1 MKEIENI
8 EKVFIS
14 YSWDSPEHC
23 DLVLNLSNRL
33 RAEGIDA
40 EIDQYEECPKEGWP
54 LWMHT
59 QIINATYVLVICT
72 ETYLKRVEKRE
83 SKGNGL
89 GVTWEASLI
98 YQLLYEQ
105 QCNNTK
111 FIPIIFNENDIN
123 NVPLPLKSTT
133 IYNLENNKDY
143 NKLYGR
149 LTNNPIIK
157 KPELGER
164 IPLKT
169 KEVKTDPKSM
179 FLTCVID
186 VDLWNKA
193 SWSGTGF
200 IGCGN
205 ISPTLLIAYK
215 NIKSGIE
222 IFKDWKKYF
231 KEYDKNE
238 EIRISIIEGD
248 IPNELPGYSVHINSN
263 FEFKYNQFEKAG
275 IEPDDFLLMTIGRF
289 NRMNPPNGKNPY
301 LEVFKKEYE
310 YFGSYFIA
318 PAEYDETTGK
328 IVPYLEYRILKKE
341 ILFRNVEE
349 ITENDLDYI
358 VFKAPELEA

>member
-1 MKEIENI
+1 MTEAKNT

-23 DLVLNLSNRL
+23 DSVLNLANKL
-33 RAEGIDA
+33 RKEGVDA

-54 LWMHT
+54 LLMQN
-59 QIINATYVLVICT
+59 QINNATYVLIVCT

-83 SKGNGL
+83 EKGNGL

-105 QCNNTK
+105 QGFNTK
-111 FIPIIFNENDIN
+111 FIPIIFKESDFDNI
-123 NVPLPLKSTT
+123 PLPLKNTT

-149 LTNNPIIK
+149 LTGNPIIK
-157 KPELGER
+157 KPELGKR
-164 IPLKT
+164 TPLEAKV
-169 KEVKTDPKSM
+169 VKTDPKAM
-179 FLTCVID
+179 FLTSVID

-193 SWSGTGF
+193 SWHGTGF
-200 IGCGN
+200 LGN
-205 ISPTLLIAYK
+205 DNIPPTLLIAYK
-215 NIKSGIE
+215 NINYGIE
-222 IFKDWKKYF
+222 IFKDWQKYF
-231 KEYDKNE
+231 KEYDKND

-263 FEFKYNQFEKAG
+263 FEFKYKQFEKACLA
-275 IEPDDFLLMTIGRF
+275 PDDFLLMTIGRF
-289 NRMNPPNGKNPY
+289 NRMNPPNGKSPY
-301 LEVFKKEYE
+301 LDVFKREYE
-310 YFGSYFIA
+310 RFGSYFIA
-318 PAEYDETTGK
+318 PAEYDEATGK
-328 IVPYLEYRILKKE
+328 IVPYLKYKILKRV

-358 VFKAPELEA
+358 VFKDPELEA